1 MPQRGRCLE
10 VPQACQATRG
20 GPQLALIWRRLRED
34 RTHAWDDD
42 CGRPRDVRTRPAD
55 LAAWAD
61 AAQGAACLQDLR
73 YACPRQVERHCL
85 SDLLRRTSHRYR
97 MADWAAT
104 RARSRALLHCDPES
118 VRQWALDLA
127 EQSCRA
133 FWARPHPSHHALGQ
147 CPCPGAP
154 AAREIRRHT
163 TGPRLWLVHGGPAG
177 AALGGPIPRPCRPHL
192 RGMYVGAHEP

>member
-1 MPQRGRCLE
+1 MRPRYGNAVRDHAAARPLPRGAAGLPSYQRWTTVGFD
-10 VPQACQATRG
+10 
-20 GPQLALIWRRLRED
+20 LAALRED
-34 RTHAWDDD
+34 CTHAWDDD

-85 SDLLRRTSHRYR
+85 SDLLRRTPHRYR

-118 VRQWALDLA
+118 VRQWALDLT

-133 FWARPHPSHHALGQ
+133 FWARPHPSHH
-147 CPCPGAP
+147 
-154 AAREIRRHT
+154 
-163 TGPRLWLVHGGPAG
+163 
-177 AALGGPIPRPCRPHL
+177 
-192 RGMYVGAHEP
+192 